1 MTNNNINILVC
12 PLDWGLGHAT
22 RCVPL
27 IRKFIAAGANVIIGA
42 DNRPLAFLEKEFPS
56 LQFIR
61 FQGYDIRYQG
71 KGSMAA
77 RMFLSF
83 PHILRRIRKEH
94 KYLQKIISDFNIDIV
109 VSDNRYGL
117 WSNKT
122 KCIFITHQL
131 KIKCPGWLKLFE
143 YILLQV
149 NKYFINKYDECWI
162 PDFKGEMT
170 LSGDLSKNYKL
181 FTNVHFIGLL
191 SRFSNASLENFKCEQ
206 KYDALFI
213 LSGPEPQR
221 TIFENIILDQVKDN
235 TSLKILIV
243 RGITEATESKN
254 ISENVSI
261 INHLETN
268 ELVKAISESA
278 IIVCRPGYSSIMD
291 IAALGKRAVFVSTP
305 GQTEQEYLAVYYK
318 KKNLFFSVNQ
328 KKFNL
333 REAIDKS
340 RLYSGL
346 KIKTDYKNLDERIN
360 FLLIPISNI

>member
-1 MTNNNINILVC
+1 MQSDTRKNILIC

-42 DNRPLAFLEKEFPS
+42 DKRPLAFLKKEFPS

-61 FQGYDIRYQG
+61 FQGYDIRYPR
-71 KGSMAA
+71 KGSMAVK
-77 RMFLSF
+77 MFLSF
-83 PHILRRIRKEH
+83 PHIVLRIWKEH
-94 KYLQKIISDFNIDIV
+94 KYLQKIISDLNIDIV

-122 KCIFITHQL
+122 KCVFITHQL
-131 KIKCPGWLKLFE
+131 KVKCPAWLKLFE
-143 YILLQV
+143 YILFQG

-170 LSGDLSKNYKL
+170 LSGDLSKNHNL
-181 FTNVHFIGLL
+181 FTNVHFIGSL
-191 SRFSNASLENFKCEQ
+191 SRFSNASLEELEYEQ
-206 KYDALFI
+206 KYDVLFI

-235 TSLKILIV
+235 TSLKSLIV
-243 RGITEATESKN
+243 RGITEAAESKN
-254 ISENVSI
+254 ISENVCI

-268 ELVKAISESA
+268 ELAKAIAESA

-291 IAALGKRAVFVSTP
+291 IAALGKKAVFVPTP
-305 GQTEQEYLAVYYK
+305 GQTEQEYLAEYYK

-333 REAIDKS
+333 QEAIDKS
-340 RLYSGL
+340 RLYCGL
-346 KIKTDYKNLDERIN
+346 KIKVDYESLDKRIN
-360 FLLIPISNI
+360 ILLS